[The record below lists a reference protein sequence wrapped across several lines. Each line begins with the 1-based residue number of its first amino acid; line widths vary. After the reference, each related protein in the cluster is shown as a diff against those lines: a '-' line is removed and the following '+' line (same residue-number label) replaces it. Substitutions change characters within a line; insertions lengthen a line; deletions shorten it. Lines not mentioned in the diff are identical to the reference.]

1 MSFLRWVMIVVL
13 FYLIYRVVK
22 GLGRPSRPMTPP
34 QRDNEVG
41 APGAS
46 RSEDLVQDPQCG
58 VFIPRSEGVASV
70 VDGQVLYFCSTGC
83 RDKFLEA
90 RRRNS

>member
-1 MSFLRWVMIVVL
+1 MSFLRWVIIAAL

-22 GLGRPSRPMTPP
+22 GLGKPGRPMTPP
-34 QRDNEVG
+34 RRDNEAG
-41 APGAS
+41 PPGAS
-46 RSEDLVQDPQCG
+46 RTEDLVQDPQCG

-83 RDKFLEA
+83 RDKFLET